1 MMYIEDRC
9 NFSAEYSERFETEHK
24 VASKITK
31 GGEIG
36 SDTNVG
42 EQRGID
48 HEEQQFPQS
57 NMIAVKNGFLIS
69 YYVAIDVSVVFLNEI
84 YL

>member
-1 MMYIEDRC
+1 MFEFYVSKNFHFSIKAFKDRS
-9 NFSAEYSERFETEHK
+9 NFSEYYERFETEHK
-24 VASKITK
+24 ITSKITE

-48 HEEQQFPQS
+48 HEEQQFSKS
-57 NMIAVKNGFLIS
+57 NMIAVKMASLFLIR
-69 YYVAIDVSVVFLNEI
+69 L
-84 YL
+84 